1 MLVAKRGL
9 PDATVA
15 RLPLYLRVLVA
26 AADAGRRTV
35 SSDDLATAS
44 GVTSANVRKD
54 LSFLQIRGT
63 RGIGYSVAELTEE
76 ISRILGLAG
85 ERPLVIVGIGNLGRA
100 LVAYDG
106 FSRRGFRI
114 VALLDVDPRKI
125 GSSLSGI
132 EVEDL
137 ARLEDIIREREVTIA
152 VVATPASAAQQVTE
166 RLVAAGVTALLNFA
180 PTHLDVPAN
189 VVVRKVDVSTE
200 LQILSFYEQARSG
213 TLATGA

>member
-1 MLVAKRGL
+1 MAKRGL

-15 RLPLYLRVLVA
+15 RLPLYLRVIVA

-54 LSFLQIRGT
+54 LSFLQTRGT

-76 ISRILGLAG
+76 ISRVLGLAG

-125 GSSLSGI
+125 GSAISGVQ
-132 EVEDL
+132 VEDL
-137 ARLEDIIREREVTIA
+137 AELESIIKDRGVTIA
-152 VVATPASAAQQVTE
+152 VVATPASAAQTVAE
-166 RLVAAGVTALLNFA
+166 RLVNAGVTALLNFA
-180 PTHLDVPAN
+180 PTHLDVPPH
-189 VVVRKVDVSTE
+189 VMVRKVDVSTE

-213 TLATGA
+213 TLAAGA

>member
-1 MLVAKRGL
+1 VAKRAL

-15 RLPLYLRVLVA
+15 RLPLYLRGLVA

-54 LSFLQIRGT
+54 LSFLRTTGT
-63 RGIGYSVAELTEE
+63 RGIGYSVAELTED
-76 ISRILGLAG
+76 ISQVLGLAG

-125 GSSLSGI
+125 GSAISDL

-137 ARLEDIIREREVTIA
+137 AQLESIIRDRGATIA
-152 VVATPASAAQQVTE
+152 VVATPASAAQDVAE

-180 PTHLDVPAN
+180 PTHLDVPAH
-189 VVVRKVDVSTE
+189 VMVRKVDVSTE

-213 TLATGA
+213 ALTAGT